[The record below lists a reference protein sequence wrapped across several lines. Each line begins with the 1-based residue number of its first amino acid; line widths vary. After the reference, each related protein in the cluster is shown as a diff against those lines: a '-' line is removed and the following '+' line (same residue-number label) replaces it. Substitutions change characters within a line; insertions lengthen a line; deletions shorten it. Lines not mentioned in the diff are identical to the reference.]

1 MTMNIHGLTAQ
12 GGALPKFKRAGLSD
26 SVRNGTMRAAAT
38 LSKWRHGWRIKHPK
52 ALNNCENMPHFPKLR
67 PLRRGSIQ
75 FRGMGR
81 EPKKTPRLRLSIE
94 GRCLAATR
102 SAIVSNSMEITPMI
116 FTFLIAPSACRLA
129 DLRRIRTITA
139 VADTEAQARANL
151 PGLPLVFLS
160 RTPTG
165 RAAA

>member
-1 MTMNIHGLTAQ
+1 MEKKQYGLTAQ
-12 GGALPKFKRAGLSD
+12 GEPLPKFQDVGLSD

-81 EPKKTPRLRLSIE
+81 EPKKTPPL
-94 GRCLAATR
+94 CL
-102 SAIVSNSMEITPMI
+102 
-116 FTFLIAPSACRLA
+116 
-129 DLRRIRTITA
+129 
-139 VADTEAQARANL
+139 
-151 PGLPLVFLS
+151 
-160 RTPTG
+160 PT
-165 RAAA
+165 